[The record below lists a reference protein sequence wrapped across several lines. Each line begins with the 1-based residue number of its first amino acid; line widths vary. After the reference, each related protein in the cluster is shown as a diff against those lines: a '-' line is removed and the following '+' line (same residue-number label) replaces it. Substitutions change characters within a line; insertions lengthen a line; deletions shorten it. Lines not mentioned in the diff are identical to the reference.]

1 MLQNHY
7 IDRTMSMKE
16 ETDKLVSAKLSK
28 IEKGREVFSNFLDK
42 RRQLFSPMKVV
53 LEEICSALDEEY
65 IECQLRDNEAQ
76 IELIRASTTW
86 KITLNYTL
94 QQDKDL
100 NYIDYSFDEEKKYQ
114 VDDYVNKLKYFKDEA
129 AVSEYLLEP
138 IVKHIATYM
147 NVEKRRQKIVEA
159 HPQS

>member
-16 ETDKLVSAKLSK
+16 EIDKLVSAKLSK

-53 LEEICSALDEEY
+53 LEEICSAIDEEY

-114 VDDYVNKLKYFKDEA
+114 VDDYVNELKYFKDEA

-138 IVKHIATYM
+138 IAKYIATYM
-147 NVEKRRQKIVEA
+147 NVEKRRQIILEA
-159 HPQS
+159 HP